1 MQTSILTT
9 RQKNNFSL
17 PTISEIFEGINEFAG
32 SLSDSLKRD
41 MDIKCENIIPIKKI
55 RSGSL
60 HLSFAMGDE
69 KTDLREVKLNY
80 EVFNTFF
87 DILEYDE
94 SDLMNLEEKIGEK
107 CLESYKNFLDI
118 LIRNNLNIT
127 LENKKR
133 RVSLTCDDSR
143 RIYDILKNS

>member
-94 SDLMNLEEKIGEK
+94 SDLMNLEEKIGER
-107 CLESYKNFLDI
+107 CLE
-118 LIRNNLNIT
+118 
-127 LENKKR
+127 
-133 RVSLTCDDSR
+133 
-143 RIYDILKNS
+143 